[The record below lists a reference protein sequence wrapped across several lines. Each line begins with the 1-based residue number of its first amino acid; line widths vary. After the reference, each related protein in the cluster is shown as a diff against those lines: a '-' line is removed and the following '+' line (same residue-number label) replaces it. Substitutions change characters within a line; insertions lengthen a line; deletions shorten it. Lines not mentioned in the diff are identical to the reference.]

1 MSVFKFTAARIAA
14 LPIPVLGQDFYRDS
28 KQQGFGV
35 RVSPGGTISFF
46 AEGRVNGKTRRITI
60 GPWPQLTIEE
70 ARRIPTKYLREA
82 EATAYL
88 GFKSTRT
95 LRNMRFRGNGPSF
108 LKQGRHVIY
117 RVEDLE
123 EWLDKKAVL
132 KTRTSD
138 KGTPLSASEAT
149 K

>member
-1 MSVFKFTAARIAA
+1 MAKPEI
-14 LPIPVLGQDFYRDS
+14 
-28 KQQGFGV
+28 KK
-35 RVSPGGTISFF
+35 
-46 AEGRVNGKTRRITI
+46 E
-60 GPWPQLTIEE
+60 
-70 ARRIPTKYLREA
+70 IPTKYLREA

-88 GFKSTRT
+88 GFKSPRT

-117 RVEDLE
+117 RVDDLE

-138 KGTPLSASEAT
+138 EGTPLVSSEAT